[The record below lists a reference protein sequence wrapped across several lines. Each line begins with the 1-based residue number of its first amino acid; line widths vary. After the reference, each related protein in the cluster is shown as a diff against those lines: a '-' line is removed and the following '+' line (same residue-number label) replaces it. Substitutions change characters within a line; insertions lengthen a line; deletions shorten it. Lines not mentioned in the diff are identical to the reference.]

1 MCNTTI
7 NLLQQRYKNL
17 KPVHKSMKSLVSK
30 LNMAASDEVDVV
42 LNQNNTD
49 TQRKRQSQTGQGQML
64 KKKEM
69 VKLGNTQVNRGS
81 KNVSLR
87 HLFNGLS

>member
-1 MCNTTI
+1 
-7 NLLQQRYKNL
+7 
-17 KPVHKSMKSLVSK
+17 MKSLVSK

-42 LNQNNTD
+42 LNQSNTHSESNKAAKPNGP
-49 TQRKRQSQTGQGQML
+49 RPNGNR
-64 KKKEM
+64 KEM